1 MVGVRLGR
9 VGLVE
14 CLIWKLFIFIW
25 GHSEELVPR
34 LRTTTLAGIFVFL
47 VLYNNVLCFFLRILA
62 PTQPARLQL
71 KGATTGV
78 LCLNW
83 DDYRMSEVLTLWTAT
98 SNTHNCSRVDLSL
111 ETSFRIAY
119 GYVFQSSIETNW
131 PDSVSST
138 KVFRKAIPQLHS
150 IVDL

>member
-1 MVGVRLGR
+1 MEFCWNKVRGRGQVGTSR
-9 VGLVE
+9 VVVE

-34 LRTTTLAGIFVFL
+34 LRTTTLARIFVFL
-47 VLYNNVLCFFLRILA
+47 VLYNNVLCFFLQILA
-62 PTQPARLQL
+62 LTQPARLQW

-83 DDYRMSEVLTLWTAT
+83 DDYRMSEVLTLWPAT
-98 SNTHNCSRVDLSL
+98 SNTHNCSRVDLSP

-119 GYVFQSSIETNW
+119 GYVFQASTEWLTRLSILYKSL
-131 PDSVSST
+131 P
-138 KVFRKAIPQLHS
+138 
-150 IVDL
+150 